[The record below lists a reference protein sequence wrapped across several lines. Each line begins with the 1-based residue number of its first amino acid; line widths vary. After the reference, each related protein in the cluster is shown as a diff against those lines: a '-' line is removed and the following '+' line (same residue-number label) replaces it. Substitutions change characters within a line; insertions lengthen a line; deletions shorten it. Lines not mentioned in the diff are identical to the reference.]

1 MKRMMIAFLTAALMA
16 TLPLAAAA
24 QEHGSHGSHNK
35 KKEHAAHSHADHGAA
50 HDSMI
55 EIGEQT
61 VDGVEGMAHLND
73 IREAMAKMKMKET
86 HHFIMM
92 FMGKDGAIE
101 TGTAALKIVD
111 PAGKEGEAIR
121 LVAMDGHFGADI
133 VLPAKGDYLFRVGTR
148 LPDGKTRQY
157 EFRYTLK

>member
-1 MKRMMIAFLTAALMA
+1 MKRTMIALLTATLVA
-16 TLPLAAAA
+16 TLPLAAMA
-24 QEHGSHGSHNK
+24 QDHGSHGNHDK
-35 KKEHAAHSHADHGAA
+35 KKEHAMHSQADHGSA

-55 EIGEQT
+55 QIGEQT
-61 VDGVEGMAHLND
+61 IDGVEGMAHLND
-73 IREAMAKMKMKET
+73 IGEAMAKMKMKET

-101 TGTAALKIVD
+101 TGTAAAKIVD

-133 VLPAKGDYLFRVGTR
+133 VLPEKGDYLFKVGTR